1 MNRLKIKC
9 ERSQEMKSLKIKVF
23 IPLVLI
29 AAMGFL
35 TAFGGLTSLKQ
46 LGAVGNEIASQR
58 VPVIITLDAISLNIQ
73 EMQQLLLTHSVMDTK
88 EDKARV
94 EEEISICAATLKAY
108 MEEYKQLTG
117 DEATYNDMM
126 ASYEAYMTNYSD
138 TLSLSAMNNT
148 KAVTEQVNG
157 VLADIFGELNIKI
170 QAMIQQEQTD
180 IGLAKGRQ
188 ENISDN
194 AVINVT
200 GLLVI
205 MAIIFAASVIIVLRT
220 VIVPTINYEKKLSE
234 ITKKINEKDGD
245 LTQRITVC
253 TNDEIGKL
261 VKGVNLF
268 IVTLQNIMQEIVS
281 SSEDLG
287 SSFYH
292 VNDSISE
299 ANKNTGD
306 ISATMEEVA
315 ATMDTVST
323 TINGINDNTNR
334 VGAAVNEVTDATR
347 EIHSHT
353 TEMKIRAE
361 ELEKT
366 ATTNKNG
373 TDEIMSTI
381 MVKLNRAIENSKSV
395 AKVDE
400 LTNEI
405 LSISNQTNLLAL
417 NASIEA
423 ARAGEVGKGFAV
435 VADEIRQLADSSKE
449 TANKIQNVNI
459 LVINAV
465 NELSANAN
473 EIMKYIS
480 ETILPDYDNYAV
492 SGKQYREDA
501 EAVSAAMDNCL
512 QEMDELNIHITNLIE
527 QMNQIANSVGE
538 CSIGV
543 NASAG
548 STASLVDEM
557 REVYKN
563 VEASSQVVQRL
574 KQNSDAFTKL

>member
-1 MNRLKIKC
+1 
-9 ERSQEMKSLKIKVF
+9 MKSLKIKVF

-29 AAMGFL
+29 AAIGFL

-46 LGAVGNEIASQR
+46 LGAVGNEIAAER

-108 MEEYKQLTG
+108 MEEYRKLTG
-117 DEATYNDMM
+117 DETTYNDMI
-126 ASYEAYMTNYSD
+126 ASYDAYMSNYSE

-157 VLADIFGELNIKI
+157 VLADIFGELNTKI

-200 GLLVI
+200 GLLII
-205 MAIIFAASVIIVLRT
+205 MAIVFVASIIIVLRT

-253 TNDEIGKL
+253 TSDEIGKL

-268 IVTLQNIMQEIVS
+268 IVTLQKIMQEIVS

-287 SSFYH
+287 NSFVQ

-306 ISATMEEVA
+306 ISVAMEEVA

-323 TINGINDNTNR
+323 TINGINDNTTR
-334 VGAAVNEVTDATR
+334 VGEAVNEVTGVTR
-347 EIHSHT
+347 EIHTHT
-353 TEMKIRAE
+353 MEMKTRAE

-373 TDEIMSTI
+373 TDEMMSTI
-381 MVKLNRAIENSKSV
+381 MVKLNQAIENSKSV

-480 ETILPDYDNYAV
+480 ETILPDYDNYAI

-501 EAVSAAMDNCL
+501 EAVSDAMDNCL
-512 QEMDELNIHITNLIE
+512 QEMDELNTHINNLVE
-527 QMNQIANSVGE
+527 QMSQIANSVGE
-538 CSIGV
+538 CSTGV
-543 NASAG
+543 SASAG

-557 REVYKN
+557 RDVYKN
-563 VEASSQVVQRL
+563 VEASSQVVQRM